1 MKWIAKIGVVMMGT
15 LFSLSAFSES
25 TQTEKQAVNNTSS
38 TLNNSLSQNSTSQD
52 RPTIALVL
60 AGGGAKGA
68 AHIGVLKALEEL
80 HIPVDIVTG
89 TSMGAFVGGLYA
101 TGMSADEIESLIDTV
116 DWSSG
121 YRDRVER
128 SDKNVR
134 DKDLNDR
141 YQINTDLGIRGLEF
155 TAPKGVV
162 QGQNMLSLLRES
174 AGNLPP
180 MSSFDDLAVR
190 YRAVAT
196 DIVKLEPVVLEKGYL
211 IDAMMASMSVP
222 GALPPY
228 KVGDRLL
235 VDGGVTNNMPVELA
249 RDMGADL
256 IIAVDIST
264 DYKKE
269 EELKSFLTVGD
280 QLSNYMVRRSTER
293 QADLLT
299 DSDVLLTPLVGD
311 METTEFDRM
320 IEAYE
325 VGYLSVMQSKKQL
338 EEFVVTSSQFQRYI
352 DHKQQA
358 RVKLEYGDEL
368 VVDDIQIN
376 NRSRYKDSLIKSY
389 LALETGERLSMEEI
403 ENRVDALYA
412 LDRFETISYRYE
424 QQQGQ
429 TTLII
434 DVNEK
439 EWGPNFID
447 FRFFLED
454 DFQTRSQYGF
464 GVSTN
469 FTALNSRGGEFLLN
483 LEMGSDKLIEG
494 EFYTPLLIDRE
505 LFSSTIASYSNS
517 VRNFPWGTS
526 STENGWSGSIDDS
539 QNYVPM
545 SYRQAKLE
553 TSVGVNL
560 SIEQEFRVGARYI
573 DGSLEITSVPAA
585 GSGDFKRL
593 GAFARYRYDSLDDL
607 NFPTQGSYIN
617 LEYFNSKDT
626 IDEGEVVANSEDI
639 VHEVVSKLVSAGSYE
654 RHSLVGQIEYE
665 VVHSKSSSLPI
676 EPRNLGGFLNLSG
689 IPRNSLIGQNKLF
702 SSMVYRYRWFD
713 NDFGLFKSPLYL
725 GASIEYGG
733 VWSGK
738 DVRLEDAPLYLAGSV
753 FAGVASPVGPIVLAW
768 GHAEHGYDSVYL
780 IVGSSF

>member
-1 MKWIAKIGVVMMGT
+1 MKWIARIGVVMMGS
-15 LFSLSAFSES
+15 LLSLSAFSEPI
-25 TQTEKQAVNNTSS
+25 QTEKQVANNISS
-38 TLNNSLSQNSTSQD
+38 ASQD

-80 HIPVDIVTG
+80 HIPIDIVTG

-116 DWSSG
+116 DWNSG
-121 YRDRVER
+121 YRDRVAR
-128 SDKNVR
+128 SDKSIR
-134 DKDLNDR
+134 DKDMNDH
-141 YQINTDLGIRGLEF
+141 YQINTDLGIRGFEF

-162 QGQNMLSLLRES
+162 QGQNMLGLLRES

-249 RDMGADL
+249 REMGADL

-269 EELKSFLTVGD
+269 DELKSFLTVGD
-280 QLSNYMVRRSTER
+280 QLSNYMVRRSTEK
-293 QADLLT
+293 QSDLLT
-299 DSDVLLTPLVGD
+299 DDDVLLTPLVGD

-325 VGYLSVMQSKKQL
+325 VGYVSAMQSKKQL
-338 EEFVVTSSQFQRYI
+338 EDFVVTSAQFQRYI

-368 VVDDIQIN
+368 VVDTIQIN
-376 NRSRYKDSLIKSY
+376 NGSRYRDSLIKSY

-403 ENRVDALYA
+403 ERRIDALYA

-424 QQQGQ
+424 KDQDQ
-429 TTLII
+429 TTLVI

-494 EFYTPLLIDRE
+494 EFFTPLIIDRDI
-505 LFSSTIASYSNS
+505 FSSTIASYSNT
-517 VRNFPWGTS
+517 VRNFPWS
-526 STENGWSGSIDDS
+526 SANDGNGLAGSIDDS
-539 QNYVPM
+539 QNYIPM
-545 SYRQAKLE
+545 TYRQYKIESSLGANFSAMQELRAGVRYVNGNLQV
-553 TSVGVNL
+553 TSL
-560 SIEQEFRVGARYI
+560 PY
-573 DGSLEITSVPAA
+573 A
-585 GSGDFKRL
+585 GSGDFTRL

-607 NFPTQGSYIN
+607 NFPTRGSYIN
-617 LEYFNSKDT
+617 LEYFNSQDT
-626 IDEGEVVANSEDI
+626 VNEGEVIDSSKDT
-639 VHEVVSKLVSAGSYE
+639 VHEVVSKFVSANSYK
-654 RHSLVGQIEYE
+654 RHSLVGQLEYE
-665 VVHSKSSSLPI
+665 VVHSQSSSLPI

-725 GASIEYGG
+725 GASVEYGG
-733 VWSGK
+733 VWSGE
-738 DVRLEDAPLYLAGSV
+738 DVQLEDAPIYLAGSL

-768 GHAEHGYDSVYL
+768 GHAEHGYNSIYL